1 MVERGPE
8 KAGVDGSTPPLGTIL
23 ADVAQLVEQG
33 FRKAQVGGSI
43 PLIGSKFRE
52 AGFGTDAM

>member
-1 MVERGPE
+1 MF
-8 KAGVDGSTPPLGTIL
+8 

-52 AGFGTDAM
+52 AEFGTEATLRNPTNGRILVAEVPKYLTV